1 MNNGDVLA
9 ATVGANGLSV
19 VHQGSGGEASA
30 DSPDVC
36 ATTVGNSTV
45 NIAYGNSAKSSDL
58 ADGSTT
64 VTMDG
69 GNSVALKGSTF
80 STSSGDEG
88 GDKKGVSSGTI
99 QGEAAFTSAS
109 PTVKIEGQGVA
120 RQSDSMTM
128 NSGNTLCSGV
138 NNPSFQIGTP
148 EPETYSV
155 NIYCENLANAPFKVK
170 DGDGNIVASGEL
182 DGSGKCTLDPL
193 PEDMRLEVEYEE
205 SSNEYNWGPGPVDFN
220 QRYGELSD
228 DAFFSLAAGSQY
240 PFWLRKPNSRAEKY
254 QWGILG
260 CETYPNDTLQS
271 IIELES
277 KYLSPQ
283 MFTYWDVQEFAI
295 SLLKVMDKE
304 PMEQKDVRYFVSQ
317 LLCIA
322 SPNISTS
329 LYADALYSFIWLDA
343 STSYSELW
351 ANLRYFGRGNP
362 QKAWDSL
369 DWAAAAQHINKVS
382 DAFFERFLSR
392 LECVKGNASL
402 AGYSEVEKV
411 TLAHIDTVK
420 RVRKQ
425 LIDETQTLLE
435 NTKTKIQEIIDK
447 GGDKP
452 PVVKRPNQIIAS
464 TYDLNDK
471 LYIKAPKLDKPKV
484 ELDDIF
490 DVDDTYIVFSDAKI
504 TIEDFVKETYLSTEP
519 EVIEHFIKSNPHLR
533 RSFHQIVEGMPLVV
547 SPWKASHDDET
558 YAIEQADELMT
569 EFLTLSNEEKKWFS
583 EHHETTT
590 NALLMVATSNL
601 DVNEGNSDNSELTDI
616 NLSHILAGSGS
627 VIAGAQ
633 VQGDKISKRMISF
646 SEYSKV
652 IAEKTKGLSGQSLY
666 SNDDYKEWRG
676 RARMFQKEMKNIISE
691 VGSPSYIKSI
701 QTKNINRYFNVD
713 KRQLYKAKDFAKSVS
728 GIDMTALYKQS
739 MSFSKGLKV
748 GGWLV
753 TGLGLYGNGKDI
765 YQTCNMNDVISEAC
779 GRSVTKNVS
788 SATIN
793 VLGGLGIGAVFAPV
807 TGGLS
812 IVLIGGGSLLW
823 GMYGGDISNEIGV
836 IMEDFIFD

>member
-1 MNNGDVLA
+1 MA
-9 ATVGANGLSV
+9 ATIGANGLSV

-36 ATTVGNSTV
+36 ATTTGKSTS

-69 GNSVALKGSTF
+69 GNSVALKGSIF
-80 STSSGDEG
+80 SKSTGDEG
-88 GDKKGVSSGTI
+88 GDKKGVASGTI
-99 QGEAAFTSAS
+99 QGEAAFISAS

-138 NNPSFQIGTP
+138 QNPPIQIGTP

-182 DGSGKCTLDPL
+182 DGRGKCTLDPL
-193 PEDMRLEVEYEE
+193 PQDMRLEVEYDE
-205 SSNEYNWGPGPVDFN
+205 SPNEFNWGPGPVDFN

-240 PFWLRKPNSRAEKY
+240 PFWLRKPNSRAEQY

-260 CETYPNDTLQS
+260 CQTYPNETLQS
-271 IIELES
+271 IIELEA

-283 MFTYWDVQEFAI
+283 LFTYWDAQEFAT

-304 PMEQKDVRYFVSQ
+304 PIEQKDVRYFVSQ

-329 LYADALYSFIWLDA
+329 VYADAIYSFIWLDA
-343 STSYSELW
+343 STSYGELW

-369 DWAAAAQHINKVS
+369 DWSAAAQHINKVA

-411 TLAHIDTVK
+411 TLGHIDTVK

-425 LIDETQTLLE
+425 LIDEIQTLLD
-435 NTKTKIQEIIDK
+435 NTKAKIQGIIDK

-452 PVVKRPNQIIAS
+452 PVVKRPNQIVAS
-464 TYDLNDK
+464 AYDLNDK
-471 LYIKAPKLDKPKV
+471 LYIKAPKLDKPKM
-484 ELDDIF
+484 ELAF
-490 DVDDTYIVFSDAKI
+490 DLGWMQSDK
-504 TIEDFVKETYLSTEP
+504 TQS
-519 EVIEHFIKSNPHLR
+519 
-533 RSFHQIVEGMPLVV
+533 Q
-547 SPWKASHDDET
+547 
-558 YAIEQADELMT
+558 DELWDGL
-569 EFLTLSNEEKKWFS
+569 F
-583 EHHETTT
+583 TT
-590 NALLMVATSNL
+590 ATS
-601 DVNEGNSDNSELTDI
+601 EELKP
-616 NLSHILAGSGS
+616 LL
-627 VIAGAQ
+627 
-633 VQGDKISKRMISF
+633 
-646 SEYSKV
+646 
-652 IAEKTKGLSGQSLY
+652 
-666 SNDDYKEWRG
+666 
-676 RARMFQKEMKNIISE
+676 
-691 VGSPSYIKSI
+691 KS
-701 QTKNINRYFNVD
+701 T
-713 KRQLYKAKDFAKSVS
+713 
-728 GIDMTALYKQS
+728 
-739 MSFSKGLKV
+739 
-748 GGWLV
+748 
-753 TGLGLYGNGKDI
+753 
-765 YQTCNMNDVISEAC
+765 MN
-779 GRSVTKNVS
+779 T
-788 SATIN
+788 
-793 VLGGLGIGAVFAPV
+793 
-807 TGGLS
+807 
-812 IVLIGGGSLLW
+812 
-823 GMYGGDISNEIGV
+823 
-836 IMEDFIFD
+836 

>member
-1 MNNGDVLA
+1 MA
-9 ATVGANGLSV
+9 ATIGANGLSV
-19 VHQGSGGEASA
+19 VHKGSGGEASA

-36 ATTVGNSTV
+36 ATTTGKSTS

-58 ADGSTT
+58 AGGSTT

-69 GNSVALKGSTF
+69 GNSVALKGSIF
-80 STSSGDEG
+80 SKSTGDEG

-99 QGEAAFTSAS
+99 QGEAAFITAS

-138 NNPSFQIGTP
+138 QNPSFQIGTP

-182 DGSGKCTLDPL
+182 DGRGKCTLDPL

-205 SSNEYNWGPGPVDFN
+205 SPNEFNWGPGPVDFN

-240 PFWLRKPNSRAEKY
+240 PFWLRKPNSRAEQY

-260 CETYPNDTLQS
+260 SQTYPNETLQS
-271 IIELES
+271 IIELEA

-283 MFTYWDVQEFAI
+283 LFTYWDAQEFAT

-329 LYADALYSFIWLDA
+329 VYADAIYSFIWLDA
-343 STSYSELW
+343 STSYGELW
-351 ANLRYFGRGNP
+351 ANLRYFGKGNP

-369 DWAAAAQHINKVS
+369 DWSAAAQHINKVA

-402 AGYSEVEKV
+402 VRSSEVEKV
-411 TLAHIDTVK
+411 TLGHIDTVK

-425 LIDETQTLLE
+425 LIDETQTLLD
-435 NTKTKIQEIIDK
+435 NTKAKIQGIIDK

-452 PVVKRPNQIIAS
+452 SVVKRPNQIVAS
-464 TYDLNDK
+464 AYELNDK
-471 LYIKAPKLDKPKV
+471 LYIQAPKLDKAKM
-484 ELDDIF
+484 ELDNSF
-490 DVDDTYIVFSDAKI
+490 DVDDTYIVFSDSKI
-504 TIEDFVKETYLSTEP
+504 TIEDFVKETYLSAEP
-519 EVIEHFIKSNPHLR
+519 EVIEHFIKSNPHLK

-547 SPWKASHDDET
+547 SPWKDPHQDEA
-558 YAIEQADELMT
+558 YAIEQTDELMT
-569 EFLTLSNEEKKWFS
+569 EFLTLSSDEKKWFS
-583 EHHETTT
+583 EHHETTA

-601 DVNEGNSDNSELTDI
+601 DINKGNSENSELIDFS
-616 NLSHILAGSGS
+616 LSHMLAGSGA

-633 VQGDKISKRMISF
+633 VQGDKISKKMTNF
-646 SEYSKV
+646 SEYSKI
-652 IAEKTKGLSGQSLY
+652 IAEKTKGLSGPSLY
-666 SNDDYKEWRG
+666 SNYDYKEWRG
-676 RARMFQKEMKNIISE
+676 RARAFQKEMKSIISE

-701 QTKNINRYFNVD
+701 QTKNINRYLNVD

-739 MSFSKGLKV
+739 MSFSKGL
-748 GGWLV
+748 GIGSWLV

-765 YQTCNMNDVISEAC
+765 YQTCSMNDVISEAC
-779 GRSVTKNVS
+779 GRTVTKNLS
-788 SATIN
+788 SATVN

-823 GMYGGDISNEIGV
+823 GMYGGDISNDIGV

>member
-193 PEDMRLEVEYEE
+193 PEDIRLEVEYEE

-283 MFTYWDVQEFAI
+283 MFTYWDAQEFAI

-304 PMEQKDVRYFVSQ
+304 SMVQKDVRYFVSQ

-411 TLAHIDTVK
+411 TLGHIDTVK

-425 LIDETQTLLE
+425 LIDETQTLLD
-435 NTKTKIQEIIDK
+435 NTKAKIQGIIDK

-452 PVVKRPNQIIAS
+452 PVVKRPNQIVAS
-464 TYDLNDK
+464 AYDLNDK
-471 LYIKAPKLDKPKV
+471 LYTQAPKLDKPKMESESWEPV
-484 ELDDIF
+484 SNISLPLEIYHTKRMFDDYS
-490 DVDDTYIVFSDAKI
+490 VDDLQSADLSMKEILKLGSIYNFALNIHEFAYPASWHFKVLRTASEATSWGEYSSIV
-504 TIEDFVKETYLSTEP
+504 
-519 EVIEHFIKSNPHLR
+519 R
-533 RSFHQIVEGMPLVV
+533 GMLDRFEEN
-547 SPWKASHDDET
+547 SGEKYTNLLLNKA
-558 YAIEQADELMT
+558 M
-569 EFLTLSNEEKKWFS
+569 S
-583 EHHETTT
+583 EHSTTLNFT
-590 NALLMVATSNL
+590 
-601 DVNEGNSDNSELTDI
+601 
-616 NLSHILAGSGS
+616 
-627 VIAGAQ
+627 
-633 VQGDKISKRMISF
+633 
-646 SEYSKV
+646 
-652 IAEKTKGLSGQSLY
+652 
-666 SNDDYKEWRG
+666 
-676 RARMFQKEMKNIISE
+676 
-691 VGSPSYIKSI
+691 
-701 QTKNINRYFNVD
+701 
-713 KRQLYKAKDFAKSVS
+713 
-728 GIDMTALYKQS
+728 
-739 MSFSKGLKV
+739 
-748 GGWLV
+748 
-753 TGLGLYGNGKDI
+753 KDI
-765 YQTCNMNDVISEAC
+765 YSVVKDNVASGDVIISNLEAKVKNHLNEL
-779 GRSVTKNVS
+779 SVLPKFNDFDWL
-788 SATIN
+788 N
-793 VLGGLGIGAVFAPV
+793 GLGAAVHDVYAVKVILIKLEFKGEEIRGTLSYLIQDHFGLDRPDIDGSKGFEFLAPYR
-807 TGGLS
+807 S
-812 IVLIGGGSLLW
+812 WFLLQRYKD
-823 GMYGGDISNEIGV
+823 YGYKPFITE
-836 IMEDFIFD
+836 MEFTHDF